1 MELTT
6 MQAERVAG
14 ETRSL
19 LEQRDLT
26 TLAVTALSAA
36 GGVIVAQ
43 TITDAVLGQF
53 GLNANPQNLTDYAS
67 SVTVK
72 TLVAIGFGVLA
83 SSLGG
88 LGLVATGFMAVG
100 ALASAGA
107 DLIEGLFT
115 TAPLGSD
122 NPLMSA
128 STNYGGMP
136 MMRNASPS
144 GSATVVSSTSGMA
157 SDDVQF
163 RQGMENGEEVQFR

>member
-14 ETRSL
+14 ETREL
-19 LEQRDLT
+19 LEERDIT

-53 GLNANPQNLTDYAS
+53 GLNANPQNLTDYAA
-67 SVTVK
+67 SVTTK

-107 DLIEGLFT
+107 DLVEGLFT
-115 TAPLGSD
+115 TAPLGGD
-122 NPLMSA
+122 NPLMSSA
-128 STNYGGMP
+128 TNGMP
-136 MMRNASPS
+136 MMRNAHT
-144 GSATVVSSTSGMA
+144 GSATVVSSSQQMTP
-157 SDDVQF
+157 DEDVNF
-163 RQGMENGEEVQFR
+163 RQGAEEEVQFR

>member
-26 TLAVTALSAA
+26 TLAVTALFAA

-115 TAPLGSD
+115 TAPLGGD

-128 STNYGGMP
+128 GHTGMP

-144 GSATVVSSTSGMA
+144 GSATVVSSTSE
-157 SDDVQF
+157 DVQF

>member
-115 TAPLGSD
+115 TAPLGGD

-128 STNYGGMP
+128 GHTGMP

-144 GSATVVSSTSGMA
+144 GSATVVSSTSE
-157 SDDVQF
+157 DVQF

>member
-122 NPLMSA
+122 NPLMSGHY
-128 STNYGGMP
+128 TGMP

-144 GSATVVSSTSGMA
+144 GSATVVSSTS
-157 SDDVQF
+157 DDVQF

>member
-128 STNYGGMP
+128 GHGGMP

>member
-115 TAPLGSD
+115 TAPLGGD

-128 STNYGGMP
+128 GHTGMP

-144 GSATVVSSTSGMA
+144 GSATVVSSTSGTA

>member
-6 MQAERVAG
+6 MQAERVAS
-14 ETRSL
+14 ETRTL
-19 LEQRDLT
+19 LEERDIT

-53 GLNANPQNLTDYAS
+53 GLNANPQNLTDYAG

-72 TLVAIGFGVLA
+72 TLVAVGFGILA

-128 STNYGGMP
+128 GHTGMP
-136 MMRNASPS
+136 MMGSAPS
-144 GSATVVSSTSGMA
+144 GSATVVSSSQMMG
-157 SDDVQF
+157 DNERVNF
-163 RQGMENGEEVQFR
+163 RQGSESATEDEVQFR